1 MEIPMK
7 ILHIGN
13 EKNVEHYTAKTP
25 FTESAKVVNLPIGLT
40 DAAYAQLAPDA
51 EVIIVDAVTEISEEL
66 IKRLPSLK
74 MIHSEGVAFNQ
85 IDLEAAGARG
95 IYVCN
100 CAGMNAKAVAEQT
113 ILLML
118 GVIKNVV
125 SGDQAVRDGRQMDVK
140 MGYMG
145 DGSLKELSD
154 CTVGLIG
161 FGAIA
166 RAVADMLQSFGVTVY
181 YTKRHRL
188 SPEEEARYQV
198 QYLSMDE
205 LLKTCDMLSLHVPV
219 TGETA
224 GMCSREFFAKCRK
237 GSYFINTSRGE
248 LVDDEA
254 LREALENGTIAMAG
268 LDTLDHEPV
277 QKDHPML
284 SWPEKTLAKLL
295 FSPHI
300 GGITGSSFHRGYAMI
315 WEDIEKLSRGE
326 TPGHIVNQRELEQR

>member
-25 FTESAKVVNLPIGLT
+25 FTESAEVVNLPIGLT
-40 DAAYAQLAPDA
+40 DAAYAQLAPDT
-51 EVIIVDAVTEISEEL
+51 EVIIVDAVTEISKEL
-66 IKRLPSLK
+66 IKRLPSLR

-125 SGDQAVRDGRQMDVK
+125 SGDQAVRDGRQMAVK

-145 DGSLKELSD
+145 GGSLKELSD

-166 RAVADMLQSFGVTVY
+166 RAVADMLQGFGVTVY

-237 GSYFINTSRGE
+237 EVISLIRPGESWWMMKRCGKPWRMEPLPWPAWIRWIMSRCRRIIRCFPGRRRHWQSFCSAHISA
-248 LVDDEA
+248 V
-254 LREALENGTIAMAG
+254 
-268 LDTLDHEPV
+268 
-277 QKDHPML
+277 
-284 SWPEKTLAKLL
+284 SLAAA
-295 FSPHI
+295 S
-300 GGITGSSFHRGYAMI
+300 TGVMR
-315 WEDIEKLSRGE
+315 
-326 TPGHIVNQRELEQR
+326 

>member
-13 EKNVEHYTAKTP
+13 ENNVENYTAKTP
-25 FTESAKVVNLPIGLT
+25 FTESAEVVNLPIGLT

-51 EVIIVDAVTEISEEL
+51 EVIIVDAVTEISEGL
-66 IKRLPSLK
+66 IKRLPSLR

-85 IDLEAAGARG
+85 INLEAAGARG

-113 ILLML
+113 LLLML

-125 SGDQAVRDGRQMDVK
+125 SGDQAVRDGRQMAVK

-145 DGSLKELSD
+145 GSLKELSD

-166 RAVADMLQSFGVTVY
+166 RAVADMLQSFGVTVH

-198 QYLSMDE
+198 QYLPMDE
-205 LLKTCDMLSLHVPV
+205 LLKT
-219 TGETA
+219 
-224 GMCSREFFAKCRK
+224 
-237 GSYFINTSRGE
+237 
-248 LVDDEA
+248 
-254 LREALENGTIAMAG
+254 
-268 LDTLDHEPV
+268 
-277 QKDHPML
+277 
-284 SWPEKTLAKLL
+284 
-295 FSPHI
+295 
-300 GGITGSSFHRGYAMI
+300 
-315 WEDIEKLSRGE
+315 
-326 TPGHIVNQRELEQR
+326 